1 MHFLRRSNPSTMFR
15 LKKKYSFFLLLLCC
29 RVIILPAQNSSLRTI
44 ALTENGKPVRITTIY
59 KTRQGIIFTGT
70 ENGLYTFD
78 GTPNFKKTL
87 FADSII
93 TSAVSAIFEDAS
105 GWLWI
110 GCQNGSIAVKKSHKL
125 TVYAPEEGTPAVAI
139 TCFAQDKQG
148 NIWFGTNG
156 EGIYYTTSKHL
167 YNINDDEGLSD
178 KNVHALSLTAA
189 GEILAA
195 TDQGIN
201 ICSIAGS
208 KKNITTLTTTNGLPD
223 NLVTCIEPAG
233 NNRFWIGLQDN
244 GYCLYDH
251 TSKTFSKHSSNWQ
264 YGQVSTLLPTA
275 TALWI
280 ATESNGIFSQPLA
293 ASQTIS
299 STAVHTFTS
308 PITGFIQ
315 DNEDNFWLSAGNSMM
330 RTNGEKLYM
339 LPLFD
344 KNQFTTTHA
353 ILADKD
359 NNIWIGG
366 NRAIYKYSAGG
377 KAGKPQKITITEL
390 NANNAITYLYQ
401 DIHGTIWAGTMNK
414 GIFLLN
420 PVTGAYRRLSEL
432 PQPADRSILSISGN
446 GSNVYICSLE
456 GAVAAS
462 IAEPG
467 NKYNFNSFSGIGN
480 IGSSYVY
487 AIFKDSRE
495 RLWFASFGKGLAVLD
510 NGNYKTFS
518 KTTGLASDIIYSI
531 TEDKKGNIWFSTGDA
546 GIFKY
551 DGNKFTGYTTAQ
563 GLSSMEISDIKTDA
577 LGNIVTVNK
586 KGLDILNPETNT
598 VSYINSNMGIDNVNT
613 NDLGAVTQNNTG
625 SVFFSTASGIGI
637 YNAVKNISQQPLTII
652 ENVRLFLEDQGPK
665 PDSIFKHY
673 QDNITFEFTGLYY
686 SDPEQVQ
693 YQYKLENFNNDWITT
708 KNHNAPFPKL
718 PPGKY
723 TFRVRSSLNEDFS
736 HATEAVYSF
745 VIEKPFWKTWWFL
758 TLCAVVAAGLLYWY
772 TRAREAAVKNVE
784 RLRQEKY
791 QFQFEV
797 LRNQVNPHF
806 LFNSFNTLIS
816 TIEEDPK
823 TAVSYVEQ
831 LSDFFRNIV
840 TYRDKDVITLR
851 EETGLLQTY
860 YYLQQKRY
868 GINLQLVIR
877 LSEKESAETFIPPL
891 TLQLLM
897 ENAIKHNAV
906 SRETLLTVEIFIN
919 QYGYLVVQNNLNPK
933 KNREAGA
940 GMGLQNIVN
949 RYNLLSN
956 KRVQVNNTG
965 QHFIVLLPILKK

>member
-1 MHFLRRSNPSTMFR
+1 MLR

-29 RVIILPAQNSSLRTI
+29 QATTLCAQSSALKNI
-44 ALTENGKPVRITTIY
+44 ALTENGKPVKITTIY
-59 KTRQGIIFTGT
+59 KNRQGIIFTGT
-70 ENGLYTFD
+70 ENGLFIFD
-78 GTPNFKKTL
+78 GTPDFKKIP
-87 FADSII
+87 FADSAV
-93 TSAVSAIFEDAS
+93 TAAVSAIFEDAS

-110 GCQNGSIAVKKSHKL
+110 GYQNGSIAIKKSHKL
-125 TVYAPEEGTPAVAI
+125 TLYTPEEGTPALAI
-139 TCFAQDKQG
+139 TCFAQDRQG

-156 EGIYYTTSKHL
+156 EGIYYTNNKHL
-167 YNINDDEGLSD
+167 YNINDEDGLSD
-178 KNVHALSLTAA
+178 NNIHAISLTAT
-189 GEILAA
+189 GEMLVA

-201 ICSIAGS
+201 ICTTSGS
-208 KKNITTLTTTNGLPD
+208 KKKITTLTTTNGLPD

-251 TSKTFSKHSSNWQ
+251 PAKTFLSNGTGWQ
-264 YGQVSTLLPTA
+264 HGQVNTLLA
-275 TALWI
+275 TGNALWV
-280 ATESNGIFSQPLA
+280 ATEKDGIFSQPLS
-293 ASQTIS
+293 ASQKVTA
-299 STAVHTFTS
+299 TAVHTFTS
-308 PITGFIQ
+308 PLTGFIQ
-315 DNEDNFWLSAGNSMM
+315 DNEDNFWMSSGNMLM
-330 RTNGEKLYM
+330 RTNGEKM
-339 LPLFD
+339 NILPLFEQ
-344 KNQFTTTHA
+344 NQFTTAHA

-359 NNIWIGG
+359 NNIWMGG
-366 NRAIYKYSAGG
+366 NRTIYKYPAVGIT
-377 KAGKPQKITITEL
+377 GKPLKITIPAL
-390 NANNAITYLYQ
+390 GANNAITSLYQ
-401 DIHGTIWAGTMNK
+401 DSQGTIWAGTMGK
-414 GIFLLN
+414 GVFMLN
-420 PVTGAYRRLSEL
+420 PVTGAYRQLSEL
-432 PQPADRSILSISGN
+432 PQPAERSILSISGN
-446 GSNVYICSLE
+446 GVDVYICSLE
-456 GAVAAS
+456 GVVVASLPA
-462 IAEPG
+462 PG
-467 NKYNFNSFSGIGN
+467 AKYNFKKFSGIGT

-487 AIFKDSRE
+487 AIFKDSHN
-495 RLWFASFGKGLAVLD
+495 RLWFASFGKGLTVQD
-510 NGNYKTFS
+510 RGNYKTFN

-563 GLSSMEISDIKTDA
+563 GLSSMEISNIKTDA
-577 LGNIVTVNK
+577 LGNIVIVNT

-598 VSYINSNMGIDNVNT
+598 VSYINSNLGIDKVNT

-625 SVFFSTASGIGI
+625 AVFFSTASGIGI

-652 ENVRLFLEDQGPK
+652 ENVRLFLEDEGPE
-665 PDSIFKHY
+665 PDSIFEHY
-673 QDNITFEFTGLYY
+673 QDNFTFEFTGLYY
-686 SDPEQVQ
+686 SDPGQVQ
-693 YQYKLENFNNDWITT
+693 YQYKLENFNSDWIST

-736 HATEAVYSF
+736 HATEAVYAF
-745 VIEKPFWKTWWFL
+745 TIKKPFWKTWWFL

-772 TRAREAAVKNVE
+772 VKAREAAVKNVE

-823 TAVSYVEQ
+823 MAVSYVEQ

-840 TYRDKDVITLR
+840 NYRDKDVITLK

-868 GINLQLVIR
+868 GTNLQLQIT
-877 LSEKESAETFIPPL
+877 LGEKESSETFIPPL

-906 SRETLLTVEIFIN
+906 SRETLLTVEIFISKE
-919 QYGYLVVQNNLNPK
+919 GYLTVQNNLNPK
-933 KNREAGA
+933 KSREAGA

-956 KRVQVNNTG
+956 KKVLVNNTG
-965 QHFIVLLPILKK
+965 QQFIVSLPILKK

>member
-1 MHFLRRSNPSTMFR
+1 MQCLPGSNQSTMFR
-15 LKKKYSFFLLLLCC
+15 LNKKYGLFLLLLCC
-29 RVIILPAQNSSLRTI
+29 QATILTAQNGTIKNI
-44 ALTENGKPVRITTIY
+44 ALTENGKPVKITTIY
-59 KTRQGIIFTGT
+59 KNRQGIIFAGT

-78 GTPNFKKTL
+78 GTPNFKKITL
-87 FADSII
+87 ADSVIA
-93 TSAVSAIFEDAS
+93 SSVSAIFEDAS
-105 GWLWI
+105 GWLWV
-110 GCQNGSIAVKKSHKL
+110 GYQNGSIAVKKSHKL
-125 TVYAPEEGTPAVAI
+125 TVYSPEEGTPALAI

-156 EGIYYTTSKHL
+156 EGIYYTTGKHL
-167 YNINDDEGLSD
+167 YNINDDDGLSD
-178 KNVHALSLTAA
+178 KIVHALSLTPA
-189 GEILAA
+189 GEMLAA

-201 ICSIAGS
+201 ICAVTGS
-208 KKNITTLTTTNGLPD
+208 QKKITVLTTANGLPD

-233 NNRFWIGLQDN
+233 NNRYWVGLQDN

-251 TSKTFSKHSSNWQ
+251 AAKTFSNHSTGWQ
-264 YGQVSTLLPTA
+264 QGQVSKLLA
-275 TALWI
+275 TENALWI
-280 ATESNGIFSQPLA
+280 ATESNGVFRQLLTASTA
-293 ASQTIS
+293 AS
-299 STAVHTFTS
+299 AAALNTFTS
-308 PITGFIQ
+308 PLTGFIK
-315 DNEDNFWLSAGNSMM
+315 DNEDNFWLSAGNNMM
-330 RTNGEKLYM
+330 RSNGEKLTI

-344 KNQFTTTHA
+344 QNQFAAAHA
-353 ILADKD
+353 VLADKD
-359 NNIWIGG
+359 NNIWMGG
-366 NRAIYKYSAGG
+366 NRAIYKYPAGG
-377 KAGKPQKITITEL
+377 ITGKPQKITIPAL
-390 NANNAITYLYQ
+390 SANNAVTSLYQ
-401 DIHGTIWAGTMNK
+401 DPQGTIWAGTMGK

-420 PVTGAYRRLSEL
+420 PATGAYRRLAEL
-432 PQPADRSILSISGN
+432 PQPAERSILSISGN
-446 GSNVYICSLE
+446 GADVYICSLE

-462 IAEPG
+462 LPAAG
-467 NKYNFNSFSGIGN
+467 NKYNFSSFSGIGT

-487 AIFKDSRE
+487 AIFKDSRS
-495 RLWFASFGKGLAVLD
+495 RLWFASFGKGLTVLD
-510 NGNYKTFS
+510 RGSYKTFN
-518 KTTGLASDIIYSI
+518 KTNGLASDIIYSV

-551 DGNKFTGYTTAQ
+551 DGKKFTGYTIAQ
-563 GLSSMEISDIKTDA
+563 GLSSMEISHIKTDA
-577 LGNIVTVNK
+577 RGNIVIVNS
-586 KGLDILNPETNT
+586 KGLDILDPETNT
-598 VSYINSNMGIDNVNT
+598 VSYINSNQGIDRVNT

-625 SVFFSTASGIGI
+625 TVFFSTASGIGV
-637 YNAVKNISQQPLTII
+637 YNAVQNISQQPLTII
-652 ENVRLFLEDQGPK
+652 ENVKVFLENEGPR

-686 SDPEQVQ
+686 SDPGQVQ
-693 YQYKLENFNNDWITT
+693 YQYKLENFNNDWIST
-708 KNHNAPFPKL
+708 KNHDAPFPKL

-723 TFRVRSSLNEDFS
+723 TFRVRSSLSEDFS

-745 VIEKPFWKTWWFL
+745 TIEKPFWKTWWFFS
-758 TLCAVVAAGLLYWY
+758 LCATAAAGLLYWY
-772 TRAREAAVKNVE
+772 IRVRERAVKNVE

-823 TAVSYVEQ
+823 MAVGYVEQ

-840 TYRDKDVITLR
+840 NYRDKDVIPLK

-868 GINLQLVIR
+868 GTNLQLTIN
-877 LSEKESAETFIPPL
+877 LTEKESTETFIPPL

-906 SRETLLTVEIFIN
+906 SRETLLTVEIFISED
-919 QYGYLVVQNNLNPK
+919 GYLVVQNNLNPRK
-933 KNREAGA
+933 TREAGA

-956 KRVQVNNTG
+956 KKVLVSNTG
-965 QHFIVLLPILKK
+965 KQFIVSLPILKM

>member
-1 MHFLRRSNPSTMFR
+1 MFR
-15 LKKKYSFFLLLLCC
+15 FKKKYSLFLLLLCC
-29 RVIILPAQNSSLRTI
+29 QATILTAQSSAIKNI
-44 ALTENGKPVRITTIY
+44 ALTENGKPVKITAIY
-59 KTRQGIIFTGT
+59 KSRQGIIFAGT
-70 ENGLYTFD
+70 ENGLYAFD
-78 GTPNFKKTL
+78 GTPNFKKIP

-110 GCQNGSIAVKKSHKL
+110 GYQNGNIAIKKSYKL
-125 TVYAPEEGTPAVAI
+125 TVYTPEEGTPALAI
-139 TCFAQDKQG
+139 TCFAQDKKG

-156 EGIYYTTSKHL
+156 EGIYYRTNAHL
-167 YNINDDEGLSD
+167 YNINDEEGLSD
-178 KNVHALSLTAA
+178 NNIHALLLTPT
-189 GEILAA
+189 GEMLAA

-201 ICSIAGS
+201 ICSISGA
-208 KKNITTLTTTNGLPD
+208 KKNIATLTTTNGLPD

-251 TSKTFSKHSSNWQ
+251 PSKTFSRHSKGWLH
-264 YGQVSTLLPTA
+264 GQVNTLLVTGN
-275 TALWI
+275 ALWI
-280 ATESNGIFSQPLA
+280 ATEKDGVFSQPPEA
-293 ASQTIS
+293 ALEANS
-299 STAVHTFTS
+299 SAVHTFTL
-308 PITGFIQ
+308 PLTGFIQ
-315 DNEDNFWLSAGNSMM
+315 DNEDNFWFSSGNSML
-330 RTNGEKLYM
+330 RTNGEKLNM
-339 LPLFD
+339 LPLFEQE
-344 KNQFTTTHA
+344 QFATTHA

-359 NNIWIGG
+359 NNVWLGG
-366 NRAIYKYSAGG
+366 NRAVFKYPAGG
-377 KAGKPQKITITEL
+377 ITGKPQKITMSAL
-390 NANNAITYLYQ
+390 SANNAITSLYQ
-401 DIHGTIWAGTMNK
+401 DSQGTIWAGTMGK

-420 PVTGAYRRLSEL
+420 PVTNACRSLSEL
-432 PQPADRSILSISGN
+432 PSPANRSILSISGN
-446 GSNVYICSLE
+446 GTDVYICSLE
-456 GAVAAS
+456 GAVVAS
-462 IAEPG
+462 LPAPG
-467 NKYNFNSFSGIGN
+467 NKYTFKSFSDIGS

-487 AIFKDSRE
+487 TIFKDSRD
-495 RLWFASFGKGLAVLD
+495 RLWFTSFGKGLTVLD
-510 NGNYKTFS
+510 RGSYKTFNKS
-518 KTTGLASDIIYSI
+518 TGLASDIIYSI

-546 GIFKY
+546 GIIKY
-551 DGNKFTGYTTAQ
+551 DGNKFTGYTTLQ

-577 LGNIVTVNK
+577 LGNIVIVNTQ
-586 KGLDILNPETNT
+586 GLDILNPETNSI
-598 VSYINSNMGIDNVNT
+598 SYINSNLGVDKVNI

-625 SVFFSTASGIGI
+625 AVFFSTASGIGI
-637 YNAVKNISQQPLTII
+637 YNAVKNISRQPLTSI
-652 ENVRLFLEDQGPK
+652 ENVKIFLENEGPR

-693 YQYKLENFNNDWITT
+693 YQYKLENFNNDWINT
-708 KNHNAPFPKL
+708 KNHNVPFPKL

-736 HATEAVYSF
+736 HATEAVYTF

-758 TLCAVVAAGLLYWY
+758 SLCAVVTAGLLYWY
-772 TRAREAAVKNVE
+772 IRAREAAVKNVE

-823 TAVSYVEQ
+823 MAVGYVEQ

-840 TYRDKDVITLR
+840 NYRDKDVITLK

-868 GINLQLVIR
+868 GTNLQLTIT
-877 LSEKESAETFIPPL
+877 LSEKESTVTFIPPL

-906 SRETLLTVEIFIN
+906 SRETILTVEIFIN
-919 QYGYLVVQNNLNPK
+919 QEGYLMVQNNLNPK
-933 KNREAGA
+933 KTREAGA
-940 GMGLQNIVN
+940 GMGLQNIIN

-956 KRVQVNNTG
+956 KKVLVNNTG
-965 QHFIVLLPILKK
+965 KQFIVSLPILKK

>member
-1 MHFLRRSNPSTMFR
+1 MFR
-15 LKKKYSFFLLLLCC
+15 LKKKYNFFLLLLCC
-29 RVIILPAQNSSLRTI
+29 KATLLTAQNSALKNI
-44 ALTENGKPVRITTIY
+44 ALTENGKPVKITTIY
-59 KTRQGIIFTGT
+59 KNRQGIIFTGT

-78 GTPNFKKTL
+78 GTPNFKKTA
-87 FADSII
+87 FADSAI
-93 TSAVSAIFEDAS
+93 TSPVSAIFEDAS
-105 GWLWI
+105 GWLWV
-110 GCQNGSIAVKKSHKL
+110 GYQNGSIAVKKSHKL
-125 TVYAPEEGTPAVAI
+125 TVYMPEEGTPALPI

-156 EGIYYTTSKHL
+156 EGIYYTANNHL
-167 YNINDDEGLSD
+167 YNINDDDGLSD
-178 KNVHALSLTAA
+178 KNVHALTVTAA
-189 GEILAA
+189 GEMLAA

-201 ICSIAGS
+201 ICSISGS
-208 KKNITTLTTTNGLPD
+208 KKNITTLTTANGLPD

-233 NNRFWIGLQDN
+233 NNRYWIGLQDN

-251 TSKTFSKHSSNWQ
+251 PAKKFSGNSPNWQ
-264 YGQVSTLLPTA
+264 NGQVNTLLVTA

-280 ATESNGIFSQPLA
+280 ATESGIFNQPVTA
-293 ASQTIS
+293 PPEAS

-308 PITGFIQ
+308 PLTGFIR
-315 DNEDNFWLSAGNSMM
+315 DNEDNFWLSAGNSML
-330 RTNGEKLYM
+330 RTNGEKLQM
-339 LPLFD
+339 LPWFEQG
-344 KNQFTTTHA
+344 QFATAHA
-353 ILADKD
+353 LLADKD
-359 NNIWIGG
+359 NNIWVGG
-366 NRAIYKYSAGG
+366 NRAVYKYPAGG
-377 KAGKPQKITITEL
+377 KTGKSQKITITEL
-390 NANNAITYLYQ
+390 SANNAITYLHQ
-401 DIHGTIWAGTMNK
+401 DAQGIIWAGTMNK

-420 PVTGAYRRLSEL
+420 PVTGAYRRLAEL

-456 GAVAAS
+456 GAVVAS
-462 IAEPG
+462 LPVPG
-467 NKYNFNSFSGIGN
+467 NKYSFKSFSDIGT

-487 AIFKDSRE
+487 AIFKDSHD
-495 RLWFASFGKGLAVLD
+495 RLWFASFGKGLTVQD
-510 NGNYKTFS
+510 KGSFKTFN
-518 KTTGLASDIIYSI
+518 KTSGLASDIIYSI

-577 LGNIVTVNK
+577 LGNIVIVNK

-598 VSYINSNMGIDNVNT
+598 VSYINSNMGIDVVNT
-613 NDLGAVTQNNTG
+613 NDLGAVTQNNSG
-625 SVFFSTASGIGI
+625 AVFFSTASGIGI

-652 ENVRLFLEDQGPK
+652 ENVRLFLEDEGPR
-665 PDSIFKHY
+665 PDSVFKHY

-693 YQYKLENFNNDWITT
+693 YQYKLENFNNDWINT

-758 TLCAVVAAGLLYWY
+758 TLCAVAAAALLYWY
-772 TRAREAAVKNVE
+772 IRAREAAVKNVE

-840 TYRDKDVITLR
+840 NYRDKDVIPLK

-868 GINLQLVIR
+868 GTNLQLKIS

-919 QYGYLVVQNNLNPK
+919 EDGYLVVQNNLNPK
-933 KNREAGA
+933 KSREAGA

-965 QHFIVLLPILKK
+965 QQFIVLLPILKK

>member
-1 MHFLRRSNPSTMFR
+1 MFR
-15 LKKKYSFFLLLLCC
+15 LKKKFSFFLLLLCC
-29 RVIILPAQNSSLRTI
+29 QVIILPAQNSTLKTI
-44 ALTENGKPVRITTIY
+44 ALTENGKPVKITTIY
-59 KTRQGIIFTGT
+59 KTRQGIIFAGT
-70 ENGLYTFD
+70 ENGLCTFD

-87 FADSII
+87 FTDSII
-93 TSAVSAIFEDAS
+93 TSAVSVIFEDAS

-110 GCQNGSIAVKKSHKL
+110 GYQNGGVAVKKTHKL
-125 TVYAPEEGTPAVAI
+125 SIYAPEEGTPAVAI

-156 EGIYYTTSKHL
+156 EGIYYTANKHL
-167 YNINDDEGLSD
+167 YNINDDDGLSD
-178 KNVHALSLTAA
+178 KNVHALTLTAT
-189 GEILAA
+189 GEMLAA

-201 ICSIAGS
+201 ICNISGS
-208 KKNITTLTTTNGLPD
+208 KKKITSLTTINGLPD

-251 TSKTFSKHSSNWQ
+251 TSKTFSKHSPNWQ
-264 YGQVSTLLPTA
+264 HGQVNALLPTA
-275 TALWI
+275 TTLWI
-280 ATESNGIFSQPLA
+280 ATESNGVFSQPLT
-293 ASQTIS
+293 ASQPIS

-308 PITGFIQ
+308 PVTGFIQ
-315 DNEDNFWLSAGNSMM
+315 DNEDNFWVSTGNNMM
-330 RTNGEKLYM
+330 RTNGEKLHM

-344 KNQFTTTHA
+344 KDQFATTHA
-353 ILADKD
+353 ILTDKD
-359 NNIWIGG
+359 NNIWMGG
-366 NRAIYKYSAGG
+366 NRAVYKYPAGG
-377 KAGKPQKITITEL
+377 KTGSLQKITITEL

-401 DIHGTIWAGTMNK
+401 DVQGTIWAGTMNK

-420 PVTGAYRRLSEL
+420 PATGAYRRLAEL
-432 PQPADRSILSISGN
+432 PQPADRSILSINGN

-456 GAVAAS
+456 GAVVAS
-462 IAEPG
+462 LAEPG
-467 NKYNFNSFSGIGN
+467 NKYSFKSFSDIGT

-487 AIFKDSRE
+487 AIFKDSRN
-495 RLWFASFGKGLAVLD
+495 RLWFASFGKGLTVLD
-510 NGNYKTFS
+510 NGNYKTFN

-551 DGNKFTGYTTAQ
+551 DGSKFTGYTTAQ

-577 LGNIVTVNK
+577 LGNIVIVNK

-598 VSYINSNMGIDNVNT
+598 VSYINSNMGINNVNT

-625 SVFFSTASGIGI
+625 AVFFSTASGIGI
-637 YNAVKNISQQPLTII
+637 YNAVENISRQPLTII

-693 YQYKLENFNNDWITT
+693 YQYKLEAFNNDWITT

-758 TLCAVVAAGLLYWY
+758 TLCTIVAAGLLYWY
-772 TRAREAAVKNVE
+772 VTAREAAVKNVE

-840 TYRDKDVITLR
+840 TYRDKDVITLK

-860 YYLQQKRY
+860 FYLQQKRY
-868 GINLQLVIR
+868 GTNLQLTIR

-919 QYGYLVVQNNLNPK
+919 QDGYLVVQNNLNPK
-933 KNREAGA
+933 KSREAGA

>member
-1 MHFLRRSNPSTMFR
+1 
-15 LKKKYSFFLLLLCC
+15 
-29 RVIILPAQNSSLRTI
+29 
-44 ALTENGKPVRITTIY
+44 
-59 KTRQGIIFTGT
+59 
-70 ENGLYTFD
+70 
-78 GTPNFKKTL
+78 
-87 FADSII
+87 
-93 TSAVSAIFEDAS
+93 
-105 GWLWI
+105 
-110 GCQNGSIAVKKSHKL
+110 
-125 TVYAPEEGTPAVAI
+125 
-139 TCFAQDKQG
+139 
-148 NIWFGTNG
+148 
-156 EGIYYTTSKHL
+156 
-167 YNINDDEGLSD
+167 
-178 KNVHALSLTAA
+178 
-189 GEILAA
+189 
-195 TDQGIN
+195 
-201 ICSIAGS
+201 
-208 KKNITTLTTTNGLPD
+208 
-223 NLVTCIEPAG
+223 
-233 NNRFWIGLQDN
+233 
-244 GYCLYDH
+244 
-251 TSKTFSKHSSNWQ
+251 
-264 YGQVSTLLPTA
+264 
-275 TALWI
+275 
-280 ATESNGIFSQPLA
+280 
-293 ASQTIS
+293 
-299 STAVHTFTS
+299 
-308 PITGFIQ
+308 
-315 DNEDNFWLSAGNSMM
+315 
-330 RTNGEKLYM
+330 
-339 LPLFD
+339 
-344 KNQFTTTHA
+344 
-353 ILADKD
+353 
-359 NNIWIGG
+359 
-366 NRAIYKYSAGG
+366 
-377 KAGKPQKITITEL
+377 
-390 NANNAITYLYQ
+390 
-401 DIHGTIWAGTMNK
+401 
-414 GIFLLN
+414 LLN
-420 PVTGAYRRLSEL
+420 PVTGAYRRLAEL
-432 PQPADRSILSISGN
+432 PQPAERSILSISGN
-446 GSNVYICSLE
+446 GSNIYICSLE
-456 GAVAAS
+456 GAVVAS
-462 IAEPG
+462 LPVPG
-467 NKYNFNSFSGIGN
+467 NKYNFNSFSGIGT

-487 AIFKDSRE
+487 AIFKDSRN
-495 RLWFASFGKGLAVLD
+495 RLWFASFGKGLTVLD
-510 NGNYKTFS
+510 NGSYKTFN

-577 LGNIVTVNK
+577 LGNIVIVNK

-613 NDLGAVTQNNTG
+613 NDLGAVTQSNTG

-652 ENVRLFLEDQGPK
+652 ENVRLFLEDEGPR
-665 PDSIFKHY
+665 PDSVFKHY

-693 YQYKLENFNNDWITT
+693 YQYKLENFNNDWINT

-745 VIEKPFWKTWWFL
+745 IIGKPFWKTWWFL
-758 TLCAVVAAGLLYWY
+758 TLCTVVAAGLLYWY
-772 TRAREAAVKNVE
+772 IRAREAAVKNVE

-840 TYRDKDVITLR
+840 TYRDKDVITLK

-868 GINLQLVIR
+868 GTNLQLAIR

-919 QYGYLVVQNNLNPK
+919 QEGYLVVQNNLNPK
-933 KNREAGA
+933 KSREAGA

-965 QHFIVLLPILKK
+965 QQFIVLLPILKK